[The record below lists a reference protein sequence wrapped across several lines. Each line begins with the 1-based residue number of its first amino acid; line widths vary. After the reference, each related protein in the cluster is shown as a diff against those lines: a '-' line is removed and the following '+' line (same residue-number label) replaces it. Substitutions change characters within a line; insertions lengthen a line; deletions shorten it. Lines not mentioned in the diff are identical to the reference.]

1 MWNSKLGMEWNGER
15 SFLSCGLRLEGG
27 SLANCAADTMCRMSD
42 STVTSVGGVNKDKLC
57 LVCGDKALGYNF
69 NAISCESCKAFFR
82 RNAHKGKCDVNVES
96 RSFCK
101 RCRLAKCFTV
111 GMRRDMILN
120 DEQKKVRK
128 QKIIYNKL
136 RRQGQMPPQD
146 TYSASP
152 RDLLSTPVATS
163 TCASSTS
170 HKSGAKVKQER
181 PSSPHASSCSGH
193 AENTAVTHP
202 CWADSQE
209 LVASAID
216 QLLPDQQSLVRELQF
231 AMEETSFLAQ
241 TSTSMKSLPSTPT
254 EFVNMAEG
262 FVRKVIK
269 VAKHIATFKTLP
281 KDDQIALLKGSVVDI
296 MMLRSAVNYDPYTE
310 SWNLI
315 SSPSAS
321 STSPRT
327 NVGSPGFRGMIP
339 GNAGSP
345 GISAGS
351 PGFPGLSAGSP
362 GISLGSP
369 GVSLGSPGVSLGSP
383 GVSLGSPGLNGGS
396 PGLSSGSPGISA
408 GSPGM
413 SAASPTLAS
422 AFPAGPHGSEGGD
435 PSRISAELLK
445 KGSPETLMLFM
456 TYSKFIKSLMK
467 SIHGDLLILKILI
480 MMSLFSADR
489 SELEGHE
496 RVQKAYAGLRFP
508 EDRTLFARLVM
519 KLTDLRN
526 INEVHS
532 KMLLKLKIDDMEP
545 LLLEVFDLPS

>member
-1 MWNSKLGMEWNGER
+1 
-15 SFLSCGLRLEGG
+15 
-27 SLANCAADTMCRMSD
+27 MCRMSD

-82 RNAHKGKCDVNVES
+82 RNAHK
-96 RSFCK
+96 
-101 RCRLAKCFTV
+101 
-111 GMRRDMILN
+111 
-120 DEQKKVRK
+120 
-128 QKIIYNKL
+128 
-136 RRQGQMPPQD
+136 
-146 TYSASP
+146 
-152 RDLLSTPVATS
+152 
-163 TCASSTS
+163 
-170 HKSGAKVKQER
+170 
-181 PSSPHASSCSGH
+181 
-193 AENTAVTHP
+193 
-202 CWADSQE
+202 E

-310 SWNLI
+310 SWNL
-315 SSPSAS
+315 STKDCLNR
-321 STSPRT
+321 STS
-327 NVGSPGFRGMIP
+327 
-339 GNAGSP
+339 
-345 GISAGS
+345 
-351 PGFPGLSAGSP
+351 
-362 GISLGSP
+362 
-369 GVSLGSPGVSLGSP
+369 
-383 GVSLGSPGLNGGS
+383 
-396 PGLSSGSPGISA
+396 SSS
-408 GSPGM
+408 
-413 SAASPTLAS
+413 
-422 AFPAGPHGSEGGD
+422 SEV
-435 PSRISAELLK
+435 
-445 KGSPETLMLFM
+445 
-456 TYSKFIKSLMK
+456 
-467 SIHGDLLILKILI
+467 
-480 MMSLFSADR
+480 ADR

-496 RVQKAYAGLRFP
+496 RVQKVQEDYATALQAYAGLRFP